1 MQPLARSAE
10 MNQGAVSGID
20 PADPPQ
26 ARRFPGALTL
36 DPLPVETGRVLFD
49 LTRLLLLSRRSFGT
63 GVDRIDLAIGRS
75 LAERFGEN
83 CLFVH
88 AASGGPLLLPHEA
101 GAAFLDGLWGRWHGE
116 GERPRSV
123 MRLIS
128 RITAS
133 HARTLF
139 GKLNGRLGA
148 DVTYVN
154 ASHAGLP
161 QRRGALAAL
170 DPGRHMK
177 RLAYL
182 HDLIP
187 IEFPEYQTPGTAE
200 RFRIFLQE
208 LTAAPVRLLT
218 NSADTARR
226 VTRHA
231 ARMGWP
237 VTGATP
243 LVPRLAPCDRPQAP
257 LRLPVRRLLDDPRP
271 YCVVIG
277 TIEPRKNHLLLLHL
291 WRDMAREGTPPRLV
305 VIGRRGWENEMVVDL
320 LERSAVLA
328 PHVVECG
335 DLSDAETHALLG
347 RARALLMPSF
357 TEGLGLPLLEA
368 GAMGVPAIVSDLPAL
383 REIGAPGTVYLDPL
397 DGPAWRAAITALAE
411 A

>member
-1 MQPLARSAE
+1 MDKGS
-10 MNQGAVSGID
+10 VSSFD
-20 PADPPQ
+20 PSDTLRP
-26 ARRFPGALTL
+26 RRFPGRLTL

-63 GVDRIDLAIGRS
+63 GVDRIDLAIGRG

-88 AASGGPLLLPHEA
+88 AASGGPLLLPHAA
-101 GAAFLDGLWGRWHGE
+101 GAAFLDDLWARWHGK
-116 GERPRSV
+116 GERPRRV

-128 RITAS
+128 RIMADR
-133 HARTLF
+133 ARNLF
-139 GKLNGRLGA
+139 IKLNGRLGA

-170 DPGRHMK
+170 DPGRHMQ

-187 IEFPEYQTPGTAE
+187 IEFPEYQTAGTAE
-200 RFRIFLQE
+200 RFCLFLDE

-237 VTGATP
+237 VTNAMP
-243 LVPRLAPCDRPQAP
+243 LIPRLTPCDSPP
-257 LRLPVRRLLDDPRP
+257 VPIRLPVKRLLDDPRP

-291 WRDMAREGTPPRLV
+291 WREMARQGTPPRLI
-305 VIGRRGWENEMVVDL
+305 VIGRRGWENEMIVDL
-320 LERSAVLA
+320 LERSAALA

-335 DLSDAETHALLG
+335 DLSDTETHAILG
-347 RARALLMPSF
+347 SARALLMPSF

-383 REIGAPGTVYLDPL
+383 REIGVPGTVYLDPL
-397 DGPAWRAAITALAE
+397 DGPAWRAAITAIAE